1 MSELQILNLFEFRL
15 MFYFDVASI
24 MPQKT
29 VRRQRKRTVP
39 RGVVKGSFSE
49 SEDIEF
55 NEFDL
60 DTASS
65 EVFVGDAPNQLNFH
79 GHL

>member
-1 MSELQILNLFEFRL
+1 
-15 MFYFDVASI
+15 MFYFDVAAI

-29 VRRQRKRTVP
+29 VSRQRKRTVP
-39 RGVVKGSFSE
+39 RGVVEGSSSK
-49 SEDIEF
+49 SEDVEF

-65 EVFVGDAPNQLNFH
+65 EASVGDAPQSAEFPWAICNISTWNLKQKPNI
-79 GHL
+79 